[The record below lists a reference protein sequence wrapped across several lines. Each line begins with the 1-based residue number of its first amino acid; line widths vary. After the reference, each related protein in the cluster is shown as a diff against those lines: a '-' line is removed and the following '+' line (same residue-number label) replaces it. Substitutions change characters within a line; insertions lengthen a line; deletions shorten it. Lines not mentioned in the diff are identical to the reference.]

1 MDGTAVIESPAEG
14 QDGDFYTRTQRAVGL
29 SEPHKDVHSEGA
41 DSFRQARQGY
51 RAPAMRDDDDRGR
64 GWARNWK
71 TA

>member
-41 DSFRQARQGY
+41 DSFRQAPNLSKAQ
-51 RAPAMRDDDDRGR
+51 ADQA
-64 GWARNWK
+64 
-71 TA
+71 